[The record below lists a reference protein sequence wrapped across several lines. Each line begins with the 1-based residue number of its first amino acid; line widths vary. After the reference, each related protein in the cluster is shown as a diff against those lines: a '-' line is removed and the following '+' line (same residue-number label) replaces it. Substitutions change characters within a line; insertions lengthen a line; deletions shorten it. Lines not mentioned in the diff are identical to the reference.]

1 MQLEEA
7 YKAEITKKN
16 SAICRQASPTNTD
29 CQNAPT
35 QYQLSN
41 VTGS

>member
-7 YKAEITKKN
+7 YKAEITKN
-16 SAICRQASPTNTD
+16 GALCRQASPTNTD